1 MSNRRLTIGIDE
13 AGRGPLAGPV
23 VAAAVIIDKKIEGVK
38 DSKTLSPEA
47 RDFLFD
53 LIIKNAIA
61 FGIGVSSQAEID
73 SINILQAT
81 FLSMRRAVDSL
92 HMCYRLKHGKDI
104 AKAIVLV
111 DGNKTIPM
119 LDNAQKAIVDGDAS
133 VYEISAASIVA
144 KVTRDRIMESLAK
157 KYPQYG
163 FERHKGYA
171 TAEHRKAI
179 LKYGPCEIHRK
190 TFLRKL
196 YENEQKL
203 FG

>member
-23 VAAAVIIDKKIEGVK
+23 VAAAVIIDKKIEGVR

-47 RDFLFD
+47 RDFLFN
-53 LIIKNAIA
+53 LIIENAIA

-119 LDNAQKAIVDGDAS
+119 LNVAQKAVVEGDAS

-157 KYPQYG
+157 RYPQYG

-171 TAEHRKAI
+171 TVEHRKAI

>member
-1 MSNRRLTIGIDE
+1 MNTRRLNIGIDE

-23 VAAAVIIDKKIEGVK
+23 VSAAVIIDKKIEGVK

-61 FGIGVSSQAEID
+61 FGIGVSSEAEID

-81 FLSMRRAVDSL
+81 LLSMLRSVDSIR
-92 HMCYRLKHGKDI
+92 MCYKLRYGKDI
-104 AKAIVLV
+104 DNATVLI